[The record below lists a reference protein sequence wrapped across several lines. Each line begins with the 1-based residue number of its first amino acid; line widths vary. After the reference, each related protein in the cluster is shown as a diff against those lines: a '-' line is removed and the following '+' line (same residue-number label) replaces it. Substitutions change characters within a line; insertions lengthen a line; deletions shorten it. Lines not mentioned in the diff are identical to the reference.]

1 METTPT
7 TEERCAKAM
16 ELVVAA
22 EDELAI
28 AIVEKNLVRIATYT
42 TLVDEYQQMHD
53 ELKTYLKSQ

>member
-1 METTPT
+1 
-7 TEERCAKAM
+7 M